1 MRNFFRLALLTMFT
15 TLVCSVSFAQV
26 TTSSLG
32 GRVVDEDGNP
42 VVGAAIVAT
51 HTPSGTVYGSVTN
64 ADGRYAIQGMRPGG
78 PYNVEVSD
86 LGYQGITYTDV
97 TLQLGEVYSLNAVI
111 KESSLA
117 LGESIVVA
125 SAASK
130 FAAEKTGASTNISNE
145 QMLSMPTVSRSVTDI
160 AKLSPYGGNGMSF
173 SGADGRNVNFTVDG
187 ANFNNNFGL
196 SSSLP
201 GGGTPISLDAI
212 EEMQVVISPFDVR
225 QTNFIG
231 GGVNAIT
238 KSGTNSF
245 KGTAYVYHQN
255 ENMHGNRVY
264 NEELSAREK
273 DRTTTYG
280 FTLGGPIIKNKLF
293 FFVNGEYVKT
303 PTTVNRWRA
312 SEDGVM
318 DVDNFI
324 SRVTTSDM
332 ELVRNKLKNDYGYDT
347 GSYTS
352 FPADITNKKVLARID
367 WNITDNHHLAVRYN
381 HTDNETWY
389 SPNASSSNA
398 NTRPQYARMS
408 QYGMSFANSM
418 YSMHNKVDTWS
429 IDLNSRFGENLS
441 NQFLAT
447 YSKIGDVR
455 GSNSSKFP
463 FIDILENDYNEDGTI
478 SALLPY
484 ISAGYELFTWNNAV
498 HNNTLTVKDDLTWYK
513 GDHKVT
519 LGVSF
524 EHQMADNQYM
534 RNGTGYY
541 RYSSL
546 DDFLNEAA
554 PETVAIT
561 YGYDGEEKPAA
572 RVRFNQVGLYL
583 QDDWN
588 ITENFKLNYGIR
600 FDDLIFNEGDVD
612 ENLRISSID
621 YGGRTINTG
630 KWPKSRIQISPR
642 VGFNWDV
649 LGNNLLKLRG
659 GTGMFVGRLPLVFF
673 TNMPSNSGMVQN
685 VAAITTT
692 YSGGVGNPN
701 EYLSQFAGK
710 MITNTDELIN
720 KLNSLNAGQF
730 PTSKPTTKDGGWS
743 SAVNAVDPK
752 FKMPQVWKT
761 SIAFDLNLPTSFP
774 LTITGEFTFNK
785 TVHAVTMK
793 NWAIMDNEGWST
805 YNGPDNRHVYPSQ
818 YKYTYTY
825 NQINNDGTLRTDKDG
840 NVLTRTGNVP
850 NAYVLSNTNKGYGW
864 ISMFS
869 VSAEP
874 VKGLK
879 LYGAYTHTVSKELT
893 GMPGSNAAS
902 TMEYIPSVEGAN
914 FLSLHTSQYVNPDR
928 VIASVSYS
936 DRGNNHYSLFYEG
949 IRYGGY
955 SFIYSND
962 VNNDGMSY
970 DALYIPK
977 NKGEIRYVSE
987 ADADAFWAYV
997 NQDSYLK
1004 KHKGE
1009 YAEAY
1014 DVATPMRHTFD
1025 FRYAHDFDL
1034 DRIFARSNTHIGTI
1048 QVSLDIQ
1055 NLGNLFNSK
1064 WGVSKR
1070 LYTNTSYATPLR
1082 LDHVD
1087 PDGVPVF
1094 ASNVTASTKTWEPS
1108 KTYGNCWYMQIGV
1121 KYIF

>member
-1 MRNFFRLALLTMFT
+1 MKHLVKYALLV
-15 TLVCSVSFAQV
+15 TLSAFMSIVSFAQV

-32 GRVVDEDGNP
+32 GRVVDDKGVP
-42 VVGAAIVAT
+42 VIGAGVVAT
-51 HTPSGTVYGSVTN
+51 HEPSGTVYGAVTN
-64 ADGRYAIQGMRPGG
+64 NDGRYTIQGMRPGG
-78 PYNVEVSD
+78 PYKVEVSG
-86 LGYQGITYTDV
+86 LGYQSSIFTNL
-97 TLQLGEVYSLNAVI
+97 TLQLGEMYSLNAII
-111 KESSLA
+111 KEASEELS
-117 LGESIVVA
+117 ESVVIA

-130 FAAEKTGASTNISNE
+130 FAAEKTGASTNISND
-145 QMLSMPTVSRSVTDI
+145 QMLAMPTISRSVTDI

-196 SSSLP
+196 SSNLP
-201 GGGTPISLDAI
+201 GGGSPISLDAI

-238 KSGTNSF
+238 KSGTNTF
-245 KGTAYVYHQN
+245 KGTAYIYHQN
-255 ENMHGNRVY
+255 ENMHGNRIY
-264 NEELSAREK
+264 NEELSDREK

-293 FFVNGEYVKT
+293 FFVNGEYIKT
-303 PTTVNRWRA
+303 PTTVNRWKG
-312 SEDGVM
+312 SDDGVM
-318 DVDNFI
+318 DIDNYV
-324 SRVTTSDM
+324 SRTTNADL
-332 ELVRNKLKNDYGYDT
+332 EKVKTKLANEYGYDT

-352 FPADITNKKVLARID
+352 FPADVTNKKILARID
-367 WNITDNHHLAVRYN
+367 WNINNNHHLALRYN
-381 HTDNETWY
+381 YTDNETWN
-389 SPNASSSNA
+389 SPNGSSSNA
-398 NTRPQYARMS
+398 SMRPQFARMS
-408 QYGMSFANSM
+408 QYGMSYANSM
-418 YSMHNKVDTWS
+418 YSMHNKVNTWS
-429 IDLNSRFGENLS
+429 LDLNSRLSDVLS

-463 FIDILENDYNEDGTI
+463 FIDILKNDYNDDGTM
-478 SALLPY
+478 SRLLPY

-498 HNNTLTVKDDLTWYK
+498 HNNTLTVKDDLTWFK
-513 GDHKVT
+513 GDHKFT
-519 LGVSF
+519 FGVSY

-561 YGYDGEEKPAA
+561 YGYDGETKPAA
-572 RVRFNQVGLYL
+572 RVRFSQVGLYL

-588 ITENFKLNYGIR
+588 VTDRFKLNYGVR
-600 FDDLIFNEGDVD
+600 FDDLIFNDDDVD

-630 KWPKSRIQISPR
+630 KWPKNRIQVSPR

-649 LGNNLLKLRG
+649 FGNRLLKVRG
-659 GTGMFVGRLPLVFF
+659 GTGLFVGRLPLVFF

-685 VAAITTT
+685 VAALTTT
-692 YSGGVGNPN
+692 YKSNVGTPN
-701 EYLSQFAGK
+701 TYLSQFAGK
-710 MITNTDELIN
+710 MITDTDELIA
-720 KLNSLNAGQF
+720 KLNSLNPGQF
-730 PTSKPTTKDGGWS
+730 PTSKPTTKEGGWS
-743 SAVNAVDPK
+743 SAVNAVDPH
-752 FKMPQVWKT
+752 FKMPQAWKT
-761 SIAFDLNLPTSFP
+761 SIAFDLNFPTSFP
-774 LTITGEFTFNK
+774 LSLTGEFTFTK
-785 TVHAVTMK
+785 TIHAVTMK
-793 NWAIMDNEGWST
+793 NWAIQDNSGWST

-825 NQINNDGTLRTDKDG
+825 NRINSDGSLMTDKDG
-840 NVLTRTGNVP
+840 NVVTKTENVP
-850 NAYVLSNTNKGYGW
+850 NAYVLSNTSKGYGW
-864 ISMFS
+864 ISVIS
-869 VSAEP
+869 LNAEP
-874 VKGLK
+874 VKGLR

-893 GMPGSNAAS
+893 GMPGSNASS

-928 VIASVSYS
+928 IIASVSYS
-936 DRGNNHYSLFYEG
+936 DRGNNHYSLFYQG
-949 IRYGGY
+949 TRYGGY
-955 SFIYSND
+955 SYIYSND
-962 VNNDGMSY
+962 VNNDGMAY

-977 NKGEIRYVSE
+977 TKDEIRYVSE
-987 ADADAFWAYV
+987 ADANSFWSYV
-997 NQDSYLK
+997 NRDSYLK

-1014 DVATPMRHTFD
+1014 DLATPMHHVFD

-1034 DRIFARSNTHIGTI
+1034 DRLFPSGNTHVGKI

-1055 NLGNLFNSK
+1055 NLMNLFNSK

-1070 LYTNTSYATPLR
+1070 LYTNSSYSTPLR

-1094 ASNVTASTKTWEPS
+1094 ASNVSASTKTWQPA
-1108 KTYGNCWYMQIGV
+1108 KTYGNCWYMQVGV